1 MLVEITADME
11 LSDEQTAYLEAL
23 KELLAKQQA
32 EVICVRILPNFG
44 KDHDVSLIQ
53 GRLVL
58 KGLQI
63 QFRED
68 YKLTE
73 DDALWMHQSFY
84 KQRGCYAIEDADF
97 PEKLELDGLHESV
110 GVYEM
115 SETDEFGVKSTCRRL
130 VIDTGAVEGVWKDM
144 LQSGKNVQEIY
155 ESLKH
160 SKIKQTV
167 AKRQREIAAFFRGKL
182 LFTAHYNVFNSNG
195 ETLGFYNDC
204 CAAAAK
210 GDRFLVSAGA
220 LHGYVELKANKV
232 FENVFKAVVPASFGE
247 TDEFYNWQN
256 FSERHRERFLA
267 FPWGNEPCSTTLL
280 RKHVKLSNFEHE
292 TIAAAVNCTLVGRLA
307 LNALALSR
315 SRTAGLLDVE
325 SLLALTP
332 SKNDLVDSLTSSNNS
347 FLTMYAAD
355 EIATPFSL
363 DNELVLK
370 LLKAHESIRA
380 KHCVSLINPELL
392 KDGNLILSRDVI
404 KSVI

>member
-1 MLVEITADME
+1 MLEIAQNTE
-11 LSDEQTAYLEAL
+11 LSDKQAAHLETL
-23 KELLAKQQA
+23 KELLTKQEA
-32 EVICVRILPNFG
+32 DVICVRILPNFG
-44 KDHDVSLIQ
+44 KDNDVSLIQ
-53 GRLVL
+53 DRLVL

-68 YKLTE
+68 YKLTA

-84 KQRGCYAIEDADF
+84 KQRSCYAINDDGF
-97 PEKLELDGLHESV
+97 PEKMELDGLQESV

-130 VIDTGAVEGVWKDM
+130 VIDTGAAEGVWKDM
-144 LQSGKNVQEIY
+144 LESGKTVQEVY
-155 ESLKH
+155 ENLKH
-160 SKIKQTV
+160 SKIKKNVSDRQ
-167 AKRQREIAAFFRGKL
+167 AKIAAFFRGKL
-182 LFTAHYNVFNSNG
+182 LFTAHYNLFNSNG
-195 ETLGFYNDC
+195 ETFGFYSDC
-204 CAAAAK
+204 YAAAAK

-247 TDEFYNWQN
+247 TEAFYKWQD

-325 SLLALTP
+325 TLLALTP
-332 SKNDLVDSLTSSNNS
+332 SKADLVDSLTSVNNA
-347 FLTMYAAD
+347 FLNMYAAD
-355 EIATPFSL
+355 EVATPFNL
-363 DNELVLK
+363 DNGLVVK
-370 LLKAHESIRA
+370 LLEAHESIRA
-380 KHCVSLINPELL
+380 KHGVSLLNPEVL
-392 KDGNLILSRDVI
+392 KDGNLILSREIIKFVI
-404 KSVI
+404 